1 MEEAWRAKSVQ
12 LRRSRLAD
20 EGAVREA
27 EQRMQGAQQR
37 AAQRQRERQQRDAAL
52 QVQPLLDE
60 TPCLSALEVLVHGG
74 NKLAATG
81 SVYSKAHT
89 KFSIRYVAVAG
100 CMRLEHIMYRYGPT
114 TGYVTECLCRRQQLS
129 ASGRKAQAAASAER
143 AAFEAQEA
151 RMAALSWSSA
161 RSKSAGCLRRL
172 LSAHGRLLSS
182 AASACP
188 SLQARYL
195 LLESLSV
202 LAAI

>member
-129 ASGRKAQAAASAER
+129 ASGRRLRQRPLQSARPSRRRRR
-143 AAFEAQEA
+143 AWP
-151 RMAALSWSSA
+151 LSWSSA